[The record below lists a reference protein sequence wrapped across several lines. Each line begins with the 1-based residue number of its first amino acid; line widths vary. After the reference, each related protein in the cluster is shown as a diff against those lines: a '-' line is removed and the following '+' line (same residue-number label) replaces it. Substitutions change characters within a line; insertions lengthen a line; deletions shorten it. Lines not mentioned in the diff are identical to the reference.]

1 MGNYIVLPLIVVFL
15 RMTYGLL
22 REKESKIKEDLKIM
36 GMSDSSFYLSWI
48 IHYEIIYLI
57 ISLFASAF
65 LKISMDLNVFFF
77 INLIDLIWSY
87 ITLPLALLLEF
98 DCLKFF
104 HSNLFCK
111 CKSGKYYRLRFFLTY
126 VYSIVFNN
134 IIWCTKIKYNNC
146 FPFNTYWILFCTWYN
161 A

>member
-1 MGNYIVLPLIVVFL
+1 MKVPSHISDEINDILKGNMGNYIVLPLIVVFL

-77 INLIDLIWSY
+77 Y
-87 ITLPLALLLEF
+87 
-98 DCLKFF
+98 KFNRP
-104 HSNLFCK
+104 HMKL
-111 CKSGKYYRLRFFLTY
+111 YYFATSFIAG
-126 VYSIVFNN
+126 V
-134 IIWCTKIKYNNC
+134 
-146 FPFNTYWILFCTWYN
+146 
-161 A
+161 